1 MVGILPGQRPICQEC
16 LAISSNTIRPS
27 WTNGTKS
34 DKAVRPSA
42 PPIQQKN
49 DYDSDRKNSPSTT
62 SSSSD
67 SLADISENY
76 PASHQTMDAM
86 PKGRFAR
93 SISTPS
99 SRRPAPGQ
107 FSQRRRHTVSASMTT
122 KKLDD
127 LERDINEIQQNRKR
141 ASSLMDGKDDN
152 PLAALSNERRGDN
165 LTINI
170 FRFMLPRSN
179 FHTFRSVYM

>member
-27 WTNGTKS
+27 WTSGTKS
-34 DKAVRPSA
+34 DKTVRPSA

-49 DYDSDRKNSPSTT
+49 DYDSDRKNGPSTT
-62 SSSSD
+62 SSSD

-86 PKGRFAR
+86 PKRRFAR

-99 SRRPAPGQ
+99 SRRPAPSQ
-107 FSQRRRHTVSASMTT
+107 FSQQRRRHTVSASMTT

-141 ASSLMDGKDDN
+141 ASSLMDGNGDN
-152 PLAALSNERRGDN
+152 PLAALSNERRGDH
-165 LTINI
+165 LTSNI
-170 FRFMLPRSN
+170 FRFMLPQSN
-179 FHTFRSVYM
+179 FHTFHSVYM